1 MKLFE
6 PGKIGKLN
14 LKNRIVMAAMGCG
27 GLIQPDGKLSPKG
40 IDYYAARAKGGTGFI
55 ITSSCRASRELE
67 PLKIHPLVPYLV
79 LDSKINS
86 GWLDELAD
94 AVHDYGAKVALQLSA
109 GEGRVRSRK
118 ELNEIGHKPPIAPSA
133 QPCFADPNVMANELT
148 LKEIEHLIQA
158 FGYAAQIAKAAGMD
172 AIELNCH
179 GGYLFDQFMTGLW
192 NQRADQYGG
201 GLEGRL
207 RLLFEVIKKIK
218 EGCGEDFPL
227 IVKFGLTHY
236 LEGGREIDEGLEIA
250 RRLENAGVD
259 ALCVDA
265 GSYET
270 RYWLIPSEFQPRG
283 CTVELAEM
291 TKKVVKIPV
300 MAVSKLGYPELA
312 ERVLKE
318 GKADFIALARPL
330 LADPDW
336 ANKVKEGRPEDIRP
350 CIGCLEGCHHR
361 IQESKAIGCAV
372 NPMTGKEKELELRP
386 AEKKKKVF
394 VIGGGPGGME
404 AARVAALRGHKVTL
418 WEKRDNLSGN
428 LASASA
434 PDFKRDYRI
443 LIHYFSTQMKKLG
456 VTIKLKKEVSAELI
470 EKMKPDVVFVATGST
485 PILLKIPGA
494 EKKNVITAIDLLLG
508 RRRAGKSVVVIGGGI
523 VGCETALYIA
533 QKGRCVT
540 IVEILD
546 GIARDMYVINR
557 MHLLK
562 LLSDA
567 KVKILTETRVLE
579 ITSGNVMIEGRD
591 GQKDELEADTVV
603 LAVGLRPNDE
613 LISKLRGK
621 VKELYSIGDCN
632 EPRKVIDAIWEGFRL
647 ARLI

>member
-1 MKLFE
+1 MRLFK
-6 PGKIGKLN
+6 PGKIGKLEI
-14 LKNRIVMAAMGCG
+14 KNRIVMAAMGCG
-27 GLIQPDGKLSPKG
+27 GLIQSDGKLSPRG
-40 IDYYAARAKGGTGFI
+40 IDYYVARAKGGSGLI

-67 PLKIHPLVPYLV
+67 QLKIHPLVPFLV
-79 LDSKINS
+79 VDTKINS

-94 AVHDYGAKVALQLSA
+94 GVHDYGAKVALQLSA

-118 ELNEIGHKPPIAPSA
+118 ELMEIGNKPPIAPST
-133 QPCFADPNVMANELT
+133 QPCFVDPNVMANELT

-158 FGYAAQIAKAAGMD
+158 FGYAARIAKAAGMD

-179 GGYLFDQFMTGLW
+179 GGYLFDQFQTALW
-192 NQRADQYGG
+192 NKRTDQYGG
-201 GLEGRL
+201 DLEARL
-207 RLLFEVIKKIK
+207 RFLLEVIEKIK
-218 EGCGEDFPL
+218 TVCGPDFPI

-236 LEGGREIDEGLEIA
+236 FEGGREIDEGLKIA
-250 RRLENAGVD
+250 RRLERAGVN

-270 RYWLIPSEFQPRG
+270 RYWLIPSEFQPPG
-283 CTVELAEM
+283 CTVDLAEM
-291 TKKVVKIPV
+291 TKKVVNIPV
-300 MAVSKLGYPELA
+300 IAVSKLGYPELA
-312 ERVLKE
+312 EKVLEE
-318 GKADFIALARPL
+318 GKADFIALGRPL

-336 ANKVKEGRPEDIRP
+336 ANKVREGRPEDIRP

-361 IQESKAIGCAV
+361 IQEGKAISCTV
-372 NPMTGKEKELELRP
+372 NPSTGKEKEFALHP
-386 AEKKKKVF
+386 TGKKKTVF

-418 WEKRDNLSGN
+418 WEKRDTLGGN

-456 VTIKLKKEVSAELI
+456 VTIKLKKEASVELI
-470 EKMKPDVVFVATGST
+470 RKMKPDVVLVATGST
-485 PILLKIPGA
+485 PILLKVPGVG
-494 EKKNVITAIDLLLG
+494 KKNVITAIDLLLG
-508 RRRAGKSVVVIGGGI
+508 KRRAGKSVVVIGGGI
-523 VGCETALYIA
+523 VGCEAALYMA
-533 QKGRCVT
+533 QKAKRVT
-540 IVEILD
+540 IVELLD
-546 GIARDMYVINR
+546 SIARDMYMINR
-557 MHLLK
+557 THLLK

-567 KVKILTETRVLE
+567 KVKILTETKVLE
-579 ITSGNVMIEGRD
+579 ITSEEVMIEGKD
-591 GQKDELEADTVV
+591 GQKSKLEADTVV

-621 VKELYSIGDCN
+621 VKELYSIGDCM